1 MNKTE
6 VLLQKILSELQTM
19 NENISQL
26 AKAMKS
32 NLSESKKSKK
42 SKTSKLLVE
51 SKQEP
56 EVDVHE
62 VVQSILKSPVD
73 KLIADY
79 IGSDKEDTNKGKSR

>member
-6 VLLQKILSELQTM
+6 VLLQKILSELQTI

-32 NLSESKKSKK
+32 NLSESKKYKK
-42 SKTSKLLVE
+42 SKTPKLLVE
-51 SKQEP
+51 SKQKP
-56 EVDVHE
+56 ETDVHE
-62 VVQSILKSPVD
+62 IVQSILKSPVD

-79 IGSDKEDTNKGKSR
+79 IGSDKADIKKGKTR